1 METIATPGVQGLVT
15 FEEVAVYFT
24 DDEWAFLD
32 PSQRAL
38 YREVM
43 LENYELVT
51 ALEGHLRLRPDL
63 ISWLE
68 EDVEKELFVQGCEEE
83 RLADDG
89 PVRSISW
96 EDFQLESSTSEE
108 DSDESLPRMI
118 QENSSFL
125 TESGGTDSCASEIL
139 KSHSCDFQPHALP
152 KMVPPSFLLLLKSY
166 MHALLP
172 VLQSVI
178 NQCNAYLLS
187 ISRQQR
193 RRDMLGRAFREYL
206 LSLQEESCASR
217 RRRERGIAAVLAL
230 LSGET
235 ISRRWWVS
243 PATSRHWWENFVL
256 ENLEDDKW
264 IEHFRMSKGTL
275 FEIAELLRPQLHR
288 QRTIMREAISVE
300 KRVAIAVWWLS
311 NLECYREVAVQFGVG
326 RSTVGEIVLEVCFAI
341 EHQLAHRTIYLGDYQ
356 QIMDGFQKMGFP
368 HCIGVMDRTHLP
380 VVSPTAQAEDPASR
394 KKFCSILLQ
403 GTTDYL
409 GRFIDIEVAWSGN
422 NHDSWIFGKSALCKA
437 MDEGT
442 FVPENPTLSLG
453 GVEIPPLI
461 LTTGADPLRKWL
473 LKPYEGHLDRRKRA
487 YNKTF
492 RCCHGVVEQAFGR
505 LKARWQCLTGR
516 LPVAEENVVAVVTAC
531 VVLHNICEMKGHVLQ
546 EGLEVPSPVLWHE
559 PSEWDCLSDD
569 GDAKEGKKVRDAVA
583 ALLAGDFGR

>member
-1 METIATPGVQGLVT
+1 METVAMPGVQGLVT

-32 PSQRAL
+32 SSQRAL

-51 ALEGHLRLRPDL
+51 AL
-63 ISWLE
+63 
-68 EDVEKELFVQGCEEE
+68 
-83 RLADDG
+83 ADG
-89 PVRSISW
+89 PMRRISW
-96 EDFQLESSTSEE
+96 EDFQWESSTSEE
-108 DSDESLPRMI
+108 DDSDEPLPGMC
-118 QENSSFL
+118 QENISFL
-125 TESGGTDSCASEIL
+125 TVTGGADTCTPEIL
-139 KSHSCDFQPHALP
+139 KSRSCDFQPHSSP
-152 KMVPPSFLLLLKSY
+152 KTVPPSFLSLLKSY

-178 NQCNAYLLS
+178 NQCDAYLLS

-193 RRDMLGRAFREYL
+193 RRDLLGRAFREYL
-206 LSLQEESCASR
+206 LSLQEDSCASR
-217 RRRERGIAAVLAL
+217 RRRERVIAAL
-230 LSGET
+230 LTLLNGET
-235 ISRRWWVS
+235 ISRRHWWVS
-243 PATSRHWWENFVL
+243 PATSRHWWETFVL
-256 ENLEDDKW
+256 ENLEDEKW
-264 IEHFRMSKGTL
+264 VEHFRMSKGTL
-275 FEIAELLRPQLHR
+275 FEIADLLRPQLHR

-341 EHQLAHRTIYLGDYQ
+341 EHQLARHTIYLGDYQ

-368 HCIGVMDRTHLP
+368 HCIGVMDRMHLP
-380 VVSPTAQAEDPASR
+380 VVSPTAQAEKPASR
-394 KKFCSILLQ
+394 KKFCSVLLQ
-403 GTTDYL
+403 GTTDHL
-409 GRFIDIEVAWSGN
+409 GRFIDVEVAWSGKS
-422 NHDSWIFGKSALCKA
+422 HDPWIFGKSALCTA

-461 LTTGADPLRKWL
+461 LTTGANPLRKWL
-473 LKPYEGHLDRRKRA
+473 LKPYEGRLDRRKRA

-492 RCCHGVVEQAFGR
+492 KRCHGVAKQAFGR

-531 VVLHNICEMKGHVLQ
+531 VVLHNICETKGHVLQ
-546 EGLEVPSPVLWHE
+546 GGLEAPGPVLWHE
-559 PSEWDCLSDD
+559 PSEQDCLSDD
-569 GDAKEGKKVRDAVA
+569 RDAKEGEKVRAVIA
-583 ALLAGDFGR
+583 ASLAGGFGR